1 MAGHMYHLVRNKLI
15 AANGLML
22 ALYFT
27 AALGLAACG
36 QSYQKESPVPPT
48 STDPP
53 VRAVAVSPDTPVL
66 VSLYAAV
73 DGENWLNN
81 GKWLSSAPIG
91 EWYGVTTD
99 DSGRVTGLALAHN
112 GLRGKIPAD
121 IDGLDRLQALQLPGN
136 RLKGEIPPELGD
148 LTGLE
153 RLELWRNRLS
163 GAIPPEVGN
172 LANLELLDLGENRLS
187 GAIPPELGKLS
198 RLKKLYLYVNEL
210 SGEIPP
216 ELRSLT
222 TLEEM
227 NLSGNKLTGEIP
239 LELGNL
245 SNLLL
250 LDLGANRLHGE
261 IPPELGRLANLK
273 ELFLGGNKRL
283 TGCIDKALREV
294 PETDLPSV
302 GLPFCPAAGPS
313 MSGCTKK

>member
-22 ALYFT
+22 ALYIT

-36 QSYQKESPVPPT
+36 QSNQRESPVPPM
-48 STDPP
+48 SADPP
-53 VRAVAVSPDTPVL
+53 VRVAAVSRDTPVL
-66 VSLYAAV
+66 VSLYTAV

-81 GKWLSSAPIG
+81 GKWLSAAPIR

-121 IDGLDRLQALQLPGN
+121 LGGLDRLQALQLPGN

-172 LANLELLDLGENRLS
+172 LANLELLDLGENELS

-198 RLKKLYLYVNEL
+198 RLKKIYLYVNEL
-210 SGEIPP
+210 SGAIPP
-216 ELRSLT
+216 ELGNLT
-222 TLEEM
+222 SLEEI

-239 LELGNL
+239 PELGNL
-245 SNLLL
+245 VNLWL
-250 LDLGANRLHGE
+250 LDLGANRLGGKV
-261 IPPELGRLANLK
+261 PLELAELTNLE
-273 ELFLGGNKRL
+273 ELFLGGNDKL

-294 PETDLPSV
+294 QKNDLASL
-302 GLPFCPAAGPS
+302 GLPFCSDAGPS